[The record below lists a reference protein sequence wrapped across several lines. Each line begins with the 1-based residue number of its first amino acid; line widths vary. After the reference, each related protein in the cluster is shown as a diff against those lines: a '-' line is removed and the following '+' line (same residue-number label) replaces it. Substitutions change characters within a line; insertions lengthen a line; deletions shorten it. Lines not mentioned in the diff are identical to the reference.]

1 MCEANCGAQA
11 AKDGKFVSKKTGIVR
26 SGLCR
31 PGAECVSAGGR
42 ADQVQGLAREV
53 VSRRPD
59 VLTAAAWNFVSAL
72 KRETTDI
79 PIIMLATW
87 EPQRLGF
94 ITSLARP
101 AGNVTGVAW
110 FDLLSKRMELLKE
123 IVPNLRRVA
132 WLSSAS
138 DMTNTPPEAEPYI
151 HPSRNFSPDRLPT
164 PSASCRIATAS
175 LDDASLLGAD
185 VSIRRDETFS
195 CSRHEFRYWNDAIEG

>member
-110 FDLLSKRMELLKE
+110 FDLLSKRMELLR
-123 IVPNLRRVA
+123 VPRKIALACRAQIRFTCPGIG
-132 WLSSAS
+132 SAGES
-138 DMTNTPPEAEPYI
+138 GGTAGLFR
-151 HPSRNFSPDRLPT
+151 SRQ
-164 PSASCRIATAS
+164 ASRGDQCQ
-175 LDDASLLGAD
+175 G
-185 VSIRRDETFS
+185 
-195 CSRHEFRYWNDAIEG
+195 